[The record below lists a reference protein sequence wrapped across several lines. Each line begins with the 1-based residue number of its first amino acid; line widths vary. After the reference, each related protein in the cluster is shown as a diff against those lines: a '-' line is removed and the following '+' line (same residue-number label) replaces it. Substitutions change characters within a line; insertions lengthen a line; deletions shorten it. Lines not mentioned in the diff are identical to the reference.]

1 MNEILAALPQK
12 PRYGYIGRVESASP
26 ATGYIDAHKY
36 EQQLIVEE
44 ATTRGTRHGR

>member
-1 MNEILAALPQK
+1 MIQPLQRLLGETPSR

-26 ATGYIDAHKY
+26 ATGFADTHKY

-44 ATTRGTRHGR
+44 ATTRGT